1 MNIPKLPFTFTDW
14 SQEEAREYKGETGTS
29 YWWTFEQGGLRV
41 RIVEYSPGFRSDHWC
56 PRGHVL
62 FVLEGELMI
71 ELKDGRRIAMPAA
84 TSFQAGDDEE
94 NPHLAY
100 TETGAKV
107 FIVD

>member
-1 MNIPKLPFTFTDW
+1 
-14 SQEEAREYKGETGTS
+14 
-29 YWWTFEQGGLRV
+29 
-41 RIVEYSPGFRSDHWC
+41 
-56 PRGHVL
+56 VL

-71 ELKDGRRIAMPAA
+71 ELKDGRRIAMTAA